1 MTKTGRFLLAI
12 PILVVLA
19 VIAGWFILNYC
30 IYQEADM
37 TADMSVGSPKFRPE
51 TSPRVY
57 FDAGHGNFH
66 DIETTYAPFAKLL
79 ENDGL
84 VIRRHEGLFTEEKL
98 KGMDLLII
106 VNATPV
112 GDADSETSPAFKES
126 EINDIRKW
134 VENGGSLLL
143 IADHDPFGS
152 ATAGLAKAFGVGMSS
167 VWTTD
172 TLRSS
177 GVAGKATW
185 LVFSEEN
192 KGLGRHAI
200 VQGETPE
207 SAVKRAITFT
217 GQSLSFDPDW
227 TSVLQLSEEARN
239 YYERSDAEASAS
251 DTTKFIPAP
260 GQSQMIA
267 REYGKGR
274 IVIAGEAAMFTS
286 QKARLFFKTYRAG
299 FNYGDYDNKNLVL
312 NTVRWL
318 LRAIN

>member
-1 MTKTGRFLLAI
+1 MSKTRLFLLAI
-12 PILVVLA
+12 PILIVLA
-19 VIAGWFILNYC
+19 VIAGWFVLNYC

-37 TADMSVGSPKFRPE
+37 TADMSVSSPRFRPE
-51 TSPRVY
+51 TSPRVC
-57 FDAGHGNFH
+57 FDSGHGNFH
-66 DIETTYAPFAKLL
+66 DINTTYAPFAKLL

-84 VIRRHEGLFTEEKL
+84 VLLRHEGLFTEEKL
-98 KGMDLLII
+98 RGMDLLII
-106 VNATPV
+106 VNATPA

-126 EINDIRKW
+126 EITDIRNW
-134 VENGGSLLL
+134 VESGGSLLL

-177 GVAGKATW
+177 GAEGKATW

-200 VQGETPE
+200 LQSEVPGT
-207 SAVKRAITFT
+207 AVKRVITFT
-217 GQSLSFDPDW
+217 GQSLSFDPGW
-227 TSVLQLSEEARN
+227 TSILQLSQEARN

-251 DTTKFIPAP
+251 DTTKYVPAP
-260 GQSQMIA
+260 GQSQLIA

-274 IVIAGEAAMFTS
+274 IVVAGEAAMFTS

-299 FNYGDYDNKNLVL
+299 FNYGDYDNKDLVL
-312 NTVRWL
+312 NTLRWL
-318 LRAIN
+318 LRDIN